1 MGLKTLMGTS
11 IDKTELT
18 VADALSVVANGIGL
32 VNDGLVMT
40 RGALYTENVY
50 QQLDFKNE
58 LMQKYSLSDSEAQVY
73 LDNYPR

>member
-50 QQLDFKNE
+50 QKLDFKDI
-58 LMQKYSLSDSEAQVY
+58 LKQKYNLKDSEAQQY
-73 LDNYPR
+73 LDDYPR

>member
-18 VADALSVVANGIGL
+18 VSDALSVVANGIGL

-50 QQLDFKNE
+50 QTLDFKNE
-58 LMQKYSLSDSEAQVY
+58 LKQKYNLSDSEAQEY

>member
-18 VADALSVVANGIGL
+18 VSDALSVVANGIGL

-50 QQLDFKNE
+50 QTLDFRDILK
-58 LMQKYSLSDSEAQVY
+58 QKYNLSDSEAQEY

>member
-18 VADALSVVANGIGL
+18 VSDALSVVANGIGL

-40 RGALYTENVY
+40 RGALYTENIY

-58 LMQKYSLSDSEAQVY
+58 LIKKYSLSESEAKAY